1 MKARTRQGLAVAAA
15 AVVAASALSGV
26 ATAAALQRVQSFAAI
41 WGELGRARRVR
52 GLGVSW
58 RAPSTVLAHLGALT
72 MGLLVRT
79 LHAAADLAVA
89 MDARGFATAGA
100 RSWWMPAP
108 WRWRDTLLVAVA
120 TLPLAV
126 AVLAR

>member
-1 MKARTRQGLAVAAA
+1 MRT
-15 AVVAASALSGV
+15 
-26 ATAAALQRVQSFAAI
+26 TTAALQRVQSFGVI
-41 WGELGRARRVR
+41 WSELARARRIR

-58 RAPSTVLAHLGALT
+58 RRPRTVADHLRALT

-79 LHAAADLAVA
+79 LRAAADLAVA
-89 MDARGFATAGA
+89 MDARGFATARS

-108 WRWRDTLLVAVA
+108 WHARDTLLVALA
-120 TLPLAV
+120 TVPLLV